1 MEGRVSRILIISLLL
16 TASVA
21 LCSADQMS
29 GPVSGLL
36 VDRQT
41 HSIRPIV
48 GLAGS
53 AYAGGNAVG
62 EAEFALAA
70 SDGRTALVV
79 KRATLFSV
87 GNLDSGQPVWRKLG
101 ENKAAA
107 GAAAWSADAK
117 SLAVYFPSASRLRMW
132 TGAQETPESTGDID
146 LSLIEGRVSALAVGS
161 DGRTAFATIENG
173 EAGALYMLRVGES
186 PRMLQAM
193 SRGSLLAVSGASIYA
208 ADRERNE
215 VVRIEGWDSNLTMT
229 TVATSAHGVSDPV
242 GIALTADGRRLLVAN
257 GKARQVLVLD
267 AGTSTTVGV
276 VDLDFTPTSLEASGR
291 VFLLAEGEAGQRPA
305 QVLEPAG
312 MTVHFVPIPA
322 PAAAPVVE

>member
-1 MEGRVSRILIISLLL
+1 
-16 TASVA
+16 
-21 LCSADQMS
+21 
-29 GPVSGLL
+29 
-36 VDRQT
+36 
-41 HSIRPIV
+41 
-48 GLAGS
+48 
-53 AYAGGNAVG
+53 
-62 EAEFALAA
+62 
-70 SDGRTALVV
+70 
-79 KRATLFSV
+79 
-87 GNLDSGQPVWRKLG
+87 
-101 ENKAAA
+101 
-107 GAAAWSADAK
+107 
-117 SLAVYFPSASRLRMW
+117 
-132 TGAQETPESTGDID
+132 
-146 LSLIEGRVSALAVGS
+146 
-161 DGRTAFATIENG
+161 

-305 QVLEPAG
+305 QVL
-312 MTVHFVPIPA
+312 
-322 PAAAPVVE
+322 